1 MGATLTN
8 PLGSIEI
15 SDSAIAAIAGST
27 ATECYG
33 VVGMASL
40 SAADGIADLLK
51 RENMGKGVRVLVYSG
66 VLTIELGTIMEY
78 GVSIATVASNVIDN
92 VKFNV
97 EKLTGMQ
104 VDKVNVTIKGIRV

>member
-1 MGATLTN
+1 MSATLTN
-8 PLGSIEI
+8 TLGKIEI
-15 SDSAIAAIAGST
+15 ADNVTACIAGNT

-51 RENMGKGVRVLVYSG
+51 RESMAKGVRVSVQNAILVIEMG
-66 VLTIELGTIMEY
+66 VIIEY
-78 GVSIATVASNVIDN
+78 GVSIATVATNVIDN

-97 EKLTGMQ
+97 ELLTGMQ
-104 VDKVNVTIKGIRV
+104 VSQVNVTVKGIRV

>member
-8 PLGSIEI
+8 ALGKIELA
-15 SDSAIAAIAGST
+15 DGVIASIAGST

-51 RENMGKGVRVLVYSG
+51 RESMGKGVRVLVQNSI
-66 VLTIELGTIMEY
+66 LTIDMGVIIEY

-97 EKLTGMQ
+97 ELLTGMQ
-104 VDKVNVTIKGIRV
+104 VDKVNVTVKGIRV